1 MAGEGR
7 PEPLT
12 SPGTPRDH
20 GPPGPPKTRPGPP
33 DSPPGPP
40 RYLRCFPRLTSWG
53 IPAPGVPRAGG
64 GASGAGLEAAAPSLC
79 PLGVPV
85 SPRCPLTLAGR
96 CPFPPGALPALSA
109 AFLQVA
115 LVSGSARALG
125 LCLPPLGGAFGAP
138 ARAAAWVG
146 SCPLA
151 ALQLGGPLAAAL
163 SARFG
168 PRGVA
173 MAGGALAGAGL
184 FLGAF
189 ATRLE
194 HLYLSLG
201 GLTGLGWS
209 LAFTPALGA
218 VSRWFPRR
226 RALATGLAV
235 SGAAVSGLALAPLLP
250 LALDAYGWRG
260 ALLLLAAVSLH
271 LVAAAALLRPPRAP
285 PEPPEPP
292 GGLRALPWLLRHGAF
307 LRYAAAFALLDAGY
321 FVPFVHGAGRALEL
335 GCDGDRAAAVVA
347 AMAAL
352 DGGGRLAGGWLAA
365 RPGAALL
372 RQLAA
377 WAALAGLAALA
388 LPLGRSFG
396 ALAALAAAYGGCAGA
411 VAPLQFAGVAEV
423 VGAGRAALAIGA
435 MQMFESVG
443 SLLGPPLAGW
453 LRDVTG
459 DFTVSFL
466 AAGAFL
472 LASSLLILTLPRAPP
487 EPPPSPPEPL

>member
-1 MAGEGR
+1 PAVA
-7 PEPLT
+7 
-12 SPGTPRDH
+12 
-20 GPPGPPKTRPGPP
+20 
-33 DSPPGPP
+33 
-40 RYLRCFPRLTSWG
+40 LRW
-53 IPAPGVPRAGG
+53 
-64 GASGAGLEAAAPSLC
+64 
-79 PLGVPV
+79 
-85 SPRCPLTLAGR
+85 
-96 CPFPPGALPALSA
+96 PFPPGALPALSA

-115 LVSGSARALG
+115 LVSGAVRALG

-138 ARAAAWVG
+138 ARAAALVG

-163 SARFG
+163 SDRFG

-173 MAGGALAGAGL
+173 MVGGAMAGAGL

-209 LAFTPALGA
+209 LSFTPALGA
-218 VSRWFPRR
+218 VSRWFPQRR
-226 RALATGLAV
+226 TLATGLAV
-235 SGAAVSGLALAPLLP
+235 SGAAVSGLALTPLVP

-271 LVAAAALLRPPRAP
+271 LVAAAALLRPPRSVPEP

-292 GGLRALPWLLRHGAF
+292 GERRGLLRLLRHGPF

-321 FVPFVHGAGRALEL
+321 YVPFVHGAARALEL
-335 GCDGDRAAAVVA
+335 GHDGRRAGAVVA
-347 AMAAL
+347 AMAVL
-352 DGGGRLAGGWLAA
+352 DGGGRVAAGWLAA
-365 RPGAALL
+365 RPAAAPL
-372 RQLAA
+372 RHLAA
-377 WAALAGLAALA
+377 WAALAGSAAWL

-396 ALAALAAAYGGCAGA
+396 ALAALAAAYGVCAGA
-411 VAPLQFAGVAEV
+411 VVPLQFAGVAEV
-423 VGAGRAALAIGA
+423 VGAGRAALGIGL

-443 SLLGPPLAGW
+443 SLLGAPLAGW

-459 DFTVSFL
+459 DFTASFL

-472 LASSLLILTLPRAPP
+472 VASSLLILTLPPAPP
-487 EPPPSPPEPL
+487 EPPPGSPRAALEPPV

>member
-1 MAGEGR
+1 
-7 PEPLT
+7 
-12 SPGTPRDH
+12 
-20 GPPGPPKTRPGPP
+20 
-33 DSPPGPP
+33 
-40 RYLRCFPRLTSWG
+40 
-53 IPAPGVPRAGG
+53 
-64 GASGAGLEAAAPSLC
+64 
-79 PLGVPV
+79 
-85 SPRCPLTLAGR
+85 
-96 CPFPPGALPALSA
+96 
-109 AFLQVA
+109 
-115 LVSGSARALG
+115 
-125 LCLPPLGGAFGAP
+125 
-138 ARAAAWVG
+138 
-146 SCPLA
+146 
-151 ALQLGGPLAAAL
+151 GPLAAAL

-173 MAGGALAGAGL
+173 MVGGALAGAGL

-209 LAFTPALGA
+209 LSFTPALGA

-235 SGAAVSGLALAPLLP
+235 SGAAVSGLALTPLVP

-271 LVAAAALLRPPRAP
+271 LVAAAALLRPPRAAPEP

-292 GGLRALPWLLRHGAF
+292 GPLRLLRHGPF

-321 FVPFVHGAGRALEL
+321 YVPLVHGAARALEL
-335 GCDGDRAAAVVA
+335 GLDARRAAALAA

-352 DGGGRLAGGWLAA
+352 DGGGRVGAGWLAA
-365 RPGAALL
+365 RPAAEPL
-372 RQLAA
+372 RHLAA
-377 WAALAGLAALA
+377 WAALAGLAAWA

-396 ALAALAAAYGGCAGA
+396 ALLPLFAAYGACAGA

-423 VGAGRAALAIGA
+423 VGAGRAAPAIGL

-443 SLLGPPLAGW
+443 SLLGAPLAG
-453 LRDVTG
+453 
-459 DFTVSFL
+459 
-466 AAGAFL
+466 
-472 LASSLLILTLPRAPP
+472 
-487 EPPPSPPEPL
+487 

>member
-1 MAGEGR
+1 
-7 PEPLT
+7 
-12 SPGTPRDH
+12 
-20 GPPGPPKTRPGPP
+20 
-33 DSPPGPP
+33 
-40 RYLRCFPRLTSWG
+40 W
-53 IPAPGVPRAGG
+53 
-64 GASGAGLEAAAPSLC
+64 
-79 PLGVPV
+79 
-85 SPRCPLTLAGR
+85 
-96 CPFPPGALPALSA
+96 PFPPGALPALSA

-115 LVSGSARALG
+115 LVSGSVRALG
-125 LCLPPLGGAFGAP
+125 LCLPPLGGAFGAA
-138 ARAAAWVG
+138 ARAQAWVG

-209 LAFTPALGA
+209 LSFTPALGA
-218 VSRWFPRR
+218 VSLWFPRR
-226 RALATGLAV
+226 RALATSVTV

-250 LALDAYGWRG
+250 PALDSYGWRG

-271 LVAAAALLRPPRAP
+271 LVAAAALLRPPPRAP
-285 PEPPEPP
+285 PELPEPS
-292 GGLRALPWLLRHGAF
+292 GTLPRLLRHGPF
-307 LRYAAAFALLDAGY
+307 LRYAAAFALLDLGY
-321 FVPFVHGAGRALEL
+321 YVPFVHGAGRALEL
-335 GCDGDRAAAVVA
+335 GCDGHRAAAVVA

-352 DGGGRLAGGWLAA
+352 DGAGRLLAGWLAE
-365 RPGAALL
+365 RPAAVLL

-388 LPLGRSFG
+388 TPLGTSFG
-396 ALAALAAAYGGCAGA
+396 ALLALAAAYGGCAGA

-423 VGAGRAALAIGA
+423 VGAGRAAMAIGV
-435 MQMFESVG
+435 MQMVESVG
-443 SLLGPPLAGW
+443 SLLGAPLAGW

-472 LASSLLILTLPRAPP
+472 LASSLLILTLPPAPP
-487 EPPPSPPEPL
+487 EPPPQPPRAALEPPKSPQNAAPDLVLWGGWAKGFFGSF

>member
-1 MAGEGR
+1 
-7 PEPLT
+7 PPLPSVPSL
-12 SPGTPRDH
+12 SP
-20 GPPGPPKTRPGPP
+20 
-33 DSPPGPP
+33 
-40 RYLRCFPRLTSWG
+40 Y
-53 IPAPGVPRAGG
+53 PGVH
-64 GASGAGLEAAAPSLC
+64 SLSPC
-79 PLGVPV
+79 LPPV
-85 SPRCPLTLAGR
+85 SPCPLAVRLSRCPLSVCPSVRPPALALSW
-96 CPFPPGALPALSA
+96 PFPPGALPALSA

-115 LVSGSARALG
+115 LVSGSVRALG
-125 LCLPPLGGAFGAP
+125 LCLPPLGGAFGAA
-138 ARAAAWVG
+138 ARAQAWVG

-184 FLGAF
+184 VLGAF

-209 LAFTPALGA
+209 LSFTPALGA

-226 RALATGLAV
+226 RALATSVAV

-250 LALDAYGWRG
+250 PALDSYGWRG

-271 LVAAAALLRPPRAP
+271 LVAAAALLRPPPRTP
-285 PEPPEPP
+285 REPPEPS
-292 GGLRALPWLLRHGAF
+292 GTLLRLLRHGPF
-307 LRYAAAFALLDAGY
+307 LRYAAAFALLDLGY
-321 FVPFVHGAGRALEL
+321 YVPFVHGAGRALEL
-335 GCDGDRAAAVVA
+335 GLDGRAAAAVVA

-352 DGGGRLAGGWLAA
+352 DGAGRLAAGWLAE
-365 RPGAALL
+365 RPAAALL

-377 WAALAGLAALA
+377 WAALAGLVALA
-388 LPLGRSFG
+388 TPLGTSFG

-411 VAPLQFAGVAEV
+411 VAPLQFAGVAQV
-423 VGAGRAALAIGA
+423 VGAGRAAMAIGV
-435 MQMFESVG
+435 MQMVESVG
-443 SLLGPPLAGW
+443 SLLGAPLAGW

-472 LASSLLILTLPRAPP
+472 LASSLLILTLPPAPP